1 MIVWLFFFFF
11 FKQKTAYEMRISDWS
26 SDVCSSDLI
35 EACEAAI
42 RRHLDRLD
50 GGDGGDGGEAAPL
63 PAPRKPKGH
72 SKNGLSFEAR
82 PLLYR
87 LTGVDRTEIN
97 GMSES
102 TVLAV
107 LSETGTD
114 MSAWP
119 SEKHFA
125 SWLALSP
132 GTKVSGGKRLR
143 GRTKVYAHR
152 AAAPL

>member
-1 MIVWLFFFFF
+1 M
-11 FKQKTAYEMRISDWS
+11 
-26 SDVCSSDLI
+26 
-35 EACEAAI
+35 
-42 RRHLDRLD
+42 
-50 GGDGGDGGEAAPL
+50 APL
-63 PAPRKPKGH
+63 PAPSKPKGH

-87 LTGVDRTEIN
+87 LTGVDLPEIN

-125 SWLALSP
+125 PWLALSP
-132 GTKVSGGKRLR
+132 GTQISRGNRPS
-143 GRTKVYAHR
+143 GRTQVPPNQ
-152 AAAPL
+152 AAPPSRMAAYTRTPRQRSPPA

>member
-1 MIVWLFFFFF
+1 M
-11 FKQKTAYEMRISDWS
+11 
-26 SDVCSSDLI
+26 
-35 EACEAAI
+35 
-42 RRHLDRLD
+42 
-50 GGDGGDGGEAAPL
+50 APL
-63 PAPRKPKGH
+63 PAPSKPKGH
-72 SKNGLSFEAR
+72 SKNRLSFEAR

-87 LTGVDRTEIN
+87 LTGVDLTEIN

-114 MSAWP
+114 LSAWP

-132 GTKVSGGKRLR
+132 GTKVSGGKRSEER
-143 GRTKVYAHR
+143 RVGKECVSPCSSRWWPYH
-152 AAAPL
+152 

>member
-1 MIVWLFFFFF
+1 M
-11 FKQKTAYEMRISDWS
+11 
-26 SDVCSSDLI
+26 
-35 EACEAAI
+35 
-42 RRHLDRLD
+42 
-50 GGDGGDGGEAAPL
+50 APL
-63 PAPRKPKGH
+63 PAPSKPKGH
-72 SKNGLSFEAR
+72 SKNRLSFEAR

-87 LTGVDRTEIN
+87 LTGVDLTEIN

-132 GTKVSGGKRLR
+132 GTKVSGGKRLT
-143 GRTKVYAHR
+143 GRPKVPANR
-152 AAAPL
+152 AAPAFHPAHYQLASAKAPPDALYPPLR